1 MIPSYQS
8 RTELIRKCVEI
19 HFLWEFRYRNN
30 VTLLRY
36 AVVFLTIVLSF
47 IFMVDVLLLFWLPG
61 SLKLR

>member
-8 RTELIRKCVEI
+8 HTELIRKCMDI
-19 HFLWEFRYRNN
+19 YFLWEFCYRNN

-47 IFMVDVLLLFWLPG
+47 IFMVDVLLLFWLSG